1 MTLSEEML
9 MAFADGELDA
19 AACAS
24 VEQAMREDPQIAQ
37 RVARHRALRERL
49 QGEFAAELQQPV
61 PERLLAAARN
71 VPPQSTHKVLDMQ
84 EARNARTAKARPNF
98 NWRPLTAVAAS
109 VLLGLGLG
117 FALFRQGDAPLIR
130 TAGGVLVAQGE
141 LDRALSNQ
149 LAAGQ
154 AKDSSVRLG
163 VSFLAKAGDYCRS
176 FSLSGSS
183 STAGIACRHDAQW
196 QIDTLVQ
203 QARGDST
210 EYRTAAT
217 ELPPLLRAS
226 IEANI
231 KGDALDAAAEAEA
244 QKRGWQP

>member
-9 MAFADGELDA
+9 MAFADGELEA
-19 AACAS
+19 SACAS

-49 QGEFAAELQQPV
+49 QGAFAAELQQPV
-61 PERLLAAARN
+61 PARLLAAARN
-71 VPPQSTHKVLDMQ
+71 VAPQSAHKVSSMQ
-84 EARNARTAKARPNF
+84 EVRNARATKVRLNF
-98 NWRPLTAVAAS
+98 NRRPLTAMAAS

-130 TAGGVLVAQGE
+130 AAGGVLVAHGE

-154 AKDSSVRLG
+154 ARDSSVRLG
-163 VSFLAKAGDYCRS
+163 VSFLAKVGDYCRT
-176 FSLSGSS
+176 FSLLGSG
-183 STAGIACRHDAQW
+183 STAGIACRHNAQW
-196 QIDTLVQ
+196 QIDTLVR
-203 QARGDST
+203 QAGSDSH
-210 EYRTAAT
+210 EYRTAASD
-217 ELPPLLRAS
+217 LPLLLRES

-244 QKRGWQP
+244 QKRGWRP